1 MARFSLYRFLRQT
14 RGAAILEFGLV
25 APLLFLIIWGIIA
38 FGRGYTRL
46 NVLTGALRHGARIA
60 STLND
65 PCSTDKA
72 TVDAAVTDHSTAF
85 GAPVDV
91 SSPAYSVSCSNPQ
104 EVRVRV
110 IDYPLFAGIDFFG
123 IDGLLVSREAVF
135 KRELP

>member
-25 APLLFLIIWGIIA
+25 APLLFMIIWGIIA

-60 STLND
+60 STMNCPLS
-65 PCSTDKA
+65 STEREA
-72 TVDAAVTDHSTAF
+72 VDSAVSQHSTAF
-85 GAPVDV
+85 GAHVDV
-91 SSPAYSVSCSNPQ
+91 TAPSYFVECVGE

-110 IDYPLFAGIDFFG
+110 DGYPLFTGIDFFG
-123 IDGLLVSREAVF
+123 IDSLLVTRSAVF